1 MNREFAV
8 FFFIVVVFVVLQRL
22 NGAKKQRRMQILLIH
37 ILQINCVCIAMLSIN
52 ANDAWNDLNDDD
64 DSGSGGIVGINTTFA
79 SNGCI
84 SR

>member
-1 MNREFAV
+1 MNREYAV
-8 FFFIVVVFVVLQRL
+8 FFFIVVVVILQL
-22 NGAKKQRRMQILLIH
+22 LKGAKKQRRMQILLIH
-37 ILQINCVCIAMLSIN
+37 ILQINCLCIAILSIN

-64 DSGSGGIVGINTTFA
+64 HSGGIVGINRTFA

>member
-1 MNREFAV
+1 
-8 FFFIVVVFVVLQRL
+8 
-22 NGAKKQRRMQILLIH
+22 
-37 ILQINCVCIAMLSIN
+37 MLSIN

-64 DSGSGGIVGINTTFA
+64 DSGSVGIVGINTTFA

>member
-1 MNREFAV
+1 
-8 FFFIVVVFVVLQRL
+8 
-22 NGAKKQRRMQILLIH
+22 
-37 ILQINCVCIAMLSIN
+37 MLSIN